1 MTIEQTTIT
10 KIKADEGKVLRRKAN
25 GAIYGKELS
34 LGYNYY
40 DTGVGLAE
48 PRLDTPEDF
57 DEIDAPADYV
67 SFTVD
72 QVDRLK
78 RIARLV
84 ADERDNIDRLNLTD
98 AQSLEV
104 MDWFPAWEPGKA
116 LTAGQKVTY
125 GGKFWK
131 VVQAHTTQE
140 GWEPSLGT
148 SSLFEEVTA
157 DETAGTVDNPI
168 PYNGN
173 MTLESGKH
181 YSQDGTVYL
190 CIRDSVAAVY
200 NPLAELVGIYVYRID

>member
-10 KIKADEGKVLRRKAN
+10 KIKADEGKVLRRKTN

-57 DEIDAPADYV
+57 DEIDIPADYV
-67 SFTVD
+67 SFAVD

-78 RIARLV
+78 RISKLV
-84 ADERDNIDRLNLTD
+84 ADERGKIDRLNLTD

-116 LTAGQKVTY
+116 MEAGQKVTY
-125 GGKFWK
+125 GGKLWK
-131 VVQAHTTQE
+131 VIQDHTTQE

-190 CIRDSVAAVY
+190 CFRDSVAAVY
-200 NPLAELVGIYVYRID
+200 NPLAELVGIYVNVVS